1 MIDIQLLNDKAKVP
15 TRSTTGAAAFD
26 LYATED
32 ILIIPG
38 TSEVVPTGIAMK
50 IPEGWFGLLTHRSSM
65 AFRGDCIASLGIID
79 SDFTAEVK
87 IKMFN
92 LGAEG
97 IHIKAGERVAQIA
110 FIESYQGTQLKV
122 VEQLPSTKRGAG
134 GFGSTGK

>member
-65 AFRGDCIASLGIID
+65 AFRGDCIASLGVID
-79 SDFTAEVK
+79 ADYRGEVK
-87 IKMFN
+87 VKMFN

-97 IHIKAGERVAQIA
+97 IYIKVGDRVGQIA
-110 FIESYQGTQLKV
+110 FIESYQGTSLNV
-122 VEQLPSTKRGAG
+122 VEQLPNTTRGTL
-134 GFGSTGK
+134 GFGSTGE